1 MRCELCNRSV
11 TYAYIDGAGGLHE
24 YCQYC
29 IEEIEDTLDSYEEA
43 DNEWWPE
50 DFTEDNIQEDQGVGD
65 TEDEGTNLG

>member
-11 TYAYIDGAGGLHE
+11 TYDYIDGAGELHE

-29 IEEIEDTLDSYEEA
+29 IEEIEDTLDSYEED

-50 DFTEDNIQEDQGVGD
+50 DSPEDNIEEDQEVD
-65 TEDEGTNLG
+65 TPDEDIY